1 MGSVKTFFHLLK
13 NDRSKIRTAVFRRL
27 SGIGVL
33 KILSD
38 RAFLKYAYRAHFGKK
53 LNLKNPVTFNEKL
66 NWLKLYNR
74 NPEYRKLVDKYEVK
88 NYIAEKIGEEYV
100 IPTIGVWDKVSDI
113 DFDALPDSFVLK
125 CTHDSGSAVICKG
138 KSSFDFEKAKK
149 KLNKKIRKNFYWYG
163 REWPYKDLKPR
174 IIAEE
179 YITDRTDGTERAEGD
194 DLHDYKLFCFNGEC
208 KFFKIDFDRFTHHR
222 ANYYDKNKQLMPMY
236 GGTFLPD
243 HSRDIYI
250 PSSMDKMIE
259 LAERLSTGFPHVRV
273 DFYDVGD
280 KIYFGEL
287 TFFHCSGLEP
297 FYPEEWDKT
306 LGDWLI
312 LPEKR

>member
-27 SGIGVL
+27 SGIGVH

-100 IPTIGVWDKVSDI
+100 IPTIGVWDRVSDI

-125 CTHDSGSAVICKG
+125 CTHDSGSAVICKD
-138 KSSFDFEKAKK
+138 KNSFDVEKAKK
-149 KLNKKIRKNFYWYG
+149 KLSEKHAEQLSYYALAC
-163 REWPYKDLKPR
+163 REMFQKPCDSVQ
-174 IIAEE
+174 I
-179 YITDRTDGTERAEGD
+179 
-194 DLHDYKLFCFNGEC
+194 
-208 KFFKIDFDRFTHHR
+208 
-222 ANYYDKNKQLMPMY
+222 
-236 GGTFLPD
+236 
-243 HSRDIYI
+243 
-250 PSSMDKMIE
+250 
-259 LAERLSTGFPHVRV
+259 
-273 DFYDVGD
+273 
-280 KIYFGEL
+280 
-287 TFFHCSGLEP
+287 
-297 FYPEEWDKT
+297 
-306 LGDWLI
+306 
-312 LPEKR
+312 